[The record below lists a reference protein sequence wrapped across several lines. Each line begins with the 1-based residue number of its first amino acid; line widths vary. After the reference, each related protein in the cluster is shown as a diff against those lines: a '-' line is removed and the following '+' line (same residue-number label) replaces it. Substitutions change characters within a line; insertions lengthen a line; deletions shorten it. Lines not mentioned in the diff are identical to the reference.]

1 MTKVRVNGA
10 KGLWIKGPHLLMYIT
25 RDGMPARAS
34 ARLTT
39 GNTLIW
45 GTRHVA
51 LRLEGK
57 LGKSTALGI
66 ADSAH

>member
-1 MTKVRVNGA
+1 
-10 KGLWIKGPHLLMYIT
+10 MYIT
-25 RDGMPARAS
+25 RDGLPATAS